1 MGESDGMP
9 KDAKYLFRLY
19 MALQQYREAARTAI
33 IIAREEQNAGNYR
46 NAHDVLFS
54 MYTELQAQKIKI
66 PAEMATN
73 LMILHS
79 YLLVKIHVKR
89 GDHLKGARMLIRV
102 SNNISKF
109 PEHVVPILTSA
120 VIECHRAGLKNS
132 AFSFAAMLMRPE
144 YRNEIDPKYR
154 KKIEAMVRR
163 PDTSELEEETTPC
176 PFCGF
181 QLAQNELLCI
191 SCKNNLPYCIATG
204 RHMLREDWSVC
215 PHCEFPA
222 LYSQFI

>member
-1 MGESDGMP
+1 MMGEYIKTIKRLRPSSP
-9 KDAKYLFRLY
+9 SSAQDAKYLFRLY

-33 IIAREEQNAGNYR
+33 IIAREEQCAGNYR

-79 YLLVKIHVKR
+79 YLLVKVLRRDTSSRTFSVFRARLMLSQCVSMQIHVKR

-109 PEHVVPILTSA
+109 PERESRVHSF
-120 VIECHRAGLKNS
+120 RYQRNLKQTGS
-132 AFSFAAMLMRPE
+132 H
-144 YRNEIDPKYR
+144 
-154 KKIEAMVRR
+154 
-163 PDTSELEEETTPC
+163 PC
-176 PFCGF
+176 LFT
-181 QLAQNELLCI
+181 Q
-191 SCKNNLPYCIATG
+191 T
-204 RHMLREDWSVC
+204 WS
-215 PHCEFPA
+215 P
-222 LYSQFI
+222 S